1 MGKEIGPR
9 AEPFA
14 KPPLDAPS
22 QKKNPLLLSPTSL
35 PSMKPGTD
43 VILAPKLKRCWASQ
57 QTNGQGIPVSSS
69 SSFIQMIERVLAEFF
84 QSRDTGKP
92 FCSEYRLLARDG
104 HIVWVRDEAI
114 VMRDEAGRPCF
125 MQGLLLNISEQKR
138 KEEMLQK
145 SESKFR
151 TFSKRSLLALRS

>member
-1 MGKEIGPR
+1 MGKEAGPR
-9 AEPFA
+9 REPFV
-14 KPPLDAPS
+14 KAPFERPILKE
-22 QKKNPLLLSPTSL
+22 QRTAVITYITAFDETRNRLYISPQIEAMLGFSADEWL
-35 PSMKPGTD
+35 GD
-43 VILAPKLKRCWASQ
+43 HGLVLKQLHPDDR
-57 QTNGQGIPVSSS
+57 
-69 SSFIQMIERVLAEFF
+69 ERVLAEVF

-92 FCSEYRLLARDG
+92 FSSEYRLLARDG

-125 MQGLLLNISEQKR
+125 MQGLLLDISEQKR

-151 TFSKRSLLALRS
+151 LF